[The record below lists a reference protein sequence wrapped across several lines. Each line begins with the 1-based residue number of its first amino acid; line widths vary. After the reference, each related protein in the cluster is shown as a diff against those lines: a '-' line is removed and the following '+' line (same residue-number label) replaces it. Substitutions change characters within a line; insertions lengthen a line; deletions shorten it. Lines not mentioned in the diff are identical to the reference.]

1 MYTWQYVVY
10 FLAKNFVFII
20 YICIYICILL
30 LLMNVNNIFDQT
42 TDTLDF
48 DDFLEYLIQRNRIFL

>member
-42 TDTLDF
+42 IDTLDF